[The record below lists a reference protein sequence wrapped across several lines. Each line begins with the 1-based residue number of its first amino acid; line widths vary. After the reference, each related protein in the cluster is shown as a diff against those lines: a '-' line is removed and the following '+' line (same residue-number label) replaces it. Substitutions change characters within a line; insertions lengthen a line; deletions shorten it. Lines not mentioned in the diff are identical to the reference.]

1 MRICLVVHGFPPVE
15 RTGVENY
22 THALCRALVRAG
34 HRVEVF
40 VPRKDAVLADL
51 ALRREERGGY
61 AVNWIANNH
70 DPASPREALLVP
82 ELKSAFAAFLER
94 ERPEVVHFH
103 HLIKLGLELVDVAK
117 ERGLPT
123 VYTVHDYYPICHRYT
138 LLRPDLSRCDARG
151 DSEACARCDLAQA
164 HLNAQPDLGDYQA
177 GVLPSQVTPA
187 AWETLQGI
195 LAGEAEAHG
204 VAPEACRAASELR
217 AELDRRRAQAYRAF
231 DLVLAPSRYLIG
243 ELVRGGFE
251 RERIQHAP
259 LGFDNSDLT
268 SLPPV
273 RAEPGRAVRFAYL
286 GGLGKHKGVH
296 VLLDAFAHVPN
307 GAELSVWGFSSDR
320 PYVEF
325 LRRRCGEVGAQWR
338 GAYERDDLPEVMA
351 SIDALVVPSI
361 WVENYPLVVHEG
373 FSAGR
378 PVLASALGAIPE
390 CVHDG
395 VDGLLFAPGDAQ
407 DLARVLRR
415 CVDEPELLPA
425 LARGIRPVKDMDTEA
440 RDLLA
445 RYEPLVEKSRRAQ
458 AAAQLPASL
467 ERPLAR
473 FEELSAL
480 PARELF
486 VRVLSG
492 LDDLRE
498 GWSGELGEM
507 EAVELLA
514 SGLGEGSEAQDR
526 LREARNEIAWLRTK
540 KEELDEGREELMTL
554 FEDLDKL
561 LNETRS
567 GSKRQA
573 EHLESAGIYV
583 RKKEQEVLEAHER
596 LRELEAVI
604 AEKNRHIGSVEGQL
618 QEAGRYIRHKDQEY
632 RDIEGEL
639 RKAGEYVRTKEEE
652 LRKAGEYLRA
662 KETELSVKE
671 AELRGANESA
681 RSTKAELTRA
691 DQQARTAEAAR
702 TKADEQAR
710 AAAAAL
716 TRADEHA
723 RATAEELRK
732 AGERQ
737 HALDLGTRNVAQV
750 GMLALQAQERLLN
763 RALRPLLEQLHAL
776 QDPSGELH
784 VPNENAPFAE
794 LIENLGLV
802 RDALAALADEVEWR
816 RPMQAELEW
825 HRAELAWC
833 RAEMRRVASRKV
845 LLLLLQPVKLAR
857 LLASWRAREEGSKR

>member
-22 THALCRALVRAG
+22 THALCRALARAG

-40 VPRKDAVLADL
+40 VPRKDPVLADL

-70 DPASPREALLVP
+70 DPVNPREALLVP

-103 HLIKLGLELVDVAK
+103 HLIKLGLDLVEVAR

-123 VYTVHDYYPICHRYT
+123 VYTAHDYYPICHRYT

-151 DSEACARCDLAQA
+151 DSLACSRCDLAQA
-164 HLNAQPDLGDYQA
+164 HLNAQPELGDYQA
-177 GVLPSQVTPA
+177 GVLPSQLGAA

-217 AELDRRRAQAYRAF
+217 SELDQRRARAYRGF

-273 RAEPGRAVRFAYL
+273 RVEPGRAVHFAYL

-296 VLLDAFAHVPN
+296 VLLDAFARVPN

-320 PYVEF
+320 AYVEL

-338 GAYERDDLPEVMA
+338 GAYERTDLPEIMA

-361 WVENYPLVVHEG
+361 WVENYPLVIHEG

-390 CVHDG
+390 CVRDG
-395 VDGLLFAPGDAQ
+395 VDGLLFVPGDAE

-415 CVDEPELLPA
+415 CVDEPGLLSA
-425 LARGIRPVKDMDTEA
+425 LAAGIRPVKDMDTEA
-440 RDLLA
+440 RDLLD
-445 RYEPLVEKSRRAQ
+445 RYEPLVRASRPAL
-458 AAAQLPASL
+458 AAAELPASL
-467 ERPLAR
+467 KRPLAR

-498 GWSGELGEM
+498 GWAGELGEL

-561 LNETRS
+561 LNETRT

-583 RKKEQEVLEAHER
+583 RKKEEEVLEAHAR

-604 AEKNRHIGSVEGQL
+604 AEKDRHIGAVEGQL

-632 RDIEGEL
+632 RDVED
-639 RKAGEYVRTKEEE
+639 E
-652 LRKAGEYLRA
+652 LRKAGEYLRT
-662 KETELSVKE
+662 KED
-671 AELRGANESA
+671 ELRRATDSA
-681 RSTKAELTRA
+681 RSRETE
-691 DQQARTAEAAR
+691 
-702 TKADEQAR
+702 
-710 AAAAAL
+710 L

-737 HALDLGTRNVAQV
+737 HTLDAGTRTVAQV
-750 GMLALQAQERLLN
+750 GMLAIQAQERLLN
-763 RALRPLLEQLHAL
+763 RALRPLLEQLHDL
-776 QDPSGELH
+776 QDPDGELH
-784 VPNENAPFAE
+784 LPNETVPFAE

-802 RDALAALADEVEWR
+802 RDGLATLADEVEWR
-816 RPMQAELEW
+816 RPMEAELEW
-825 HRAELAWC
+825 HRRELAWC
-833 RAEMRRVASRKV
+833 RAEMNSLASRSWWA
-845 LLLLLQPVKLAR
+845 LLLRPGKLAQR
-857 LLASWRAREEGSKR
+857 LAGWRARAREEKAS